1 MFEAI
6 MENIFFKLAMA
17 VVAVFCVLSLFS
29 TNAEAEKLREENEQ
43 LRNIIT
49 EYNEEIMS
57 IENDLAAPID
67 DDYIIK
73 VARRKLNMRLPEEIV
88 FVTNVREK

>member
-6 MENIFFKLAMA
+6 MENIFFKIAMA
-17 VVAVFCVLSLFS
+17 VVAVFCVMSLFS
-29 TNAEAEKLREENEQ
+29 TNAEADKLRAENDR
-43 LRNIIT
+43 LRETIA

-88 FVTNVREK
+88 FVTNVTEK

>member
-6 MENIFFKLAMA
+6 MENIFFKIAMA
-17 VVAVFCVLSLFS
+17 VVAVFCVMSLFS
-29 TNAEAEKLREENEQ
+29 TNAEADKLRAENDR
-43 LRNIIT
+43 LRETIA

-57 IENDLAAPID
+57 IENDLSAPID

-88 FVTNVREK
+88 FVTNVTEK